1 MQALRTFLSGVRA
14 ASRRNQPSLPGSHCR
29 GGAGVWKVMGFLMMA
44 PAMEDH
50 EGSFTVYEVGSKVDL
65 VYTP

>member
-1 MQALRTFLSGVRA
+1 MRTFLSGVRA

-29 GGAGVWKVMGFLMMA
+29 GGGGLEGDGVSHDSAGYGEK
-44 PAMEDH
+44 H
-50 EGSFTVYEVGSKVDL
+50 EGSLTEHEVCTKVDL

>member
-1 MQALRTFLSGVRA
+1 
-14 ASRRNQPSLPGSHCR
+14 
-29 GGAGVWKVMGFLMMA
+29 MGFLMMA